1 MGRTVSKDEFTKIC
15 LRLQNAGAENINL
28 VTGSH
33 IIPLLA
39 EFIDAAQSA
48 GCSIPF
54 CWNSSAYERTETLEL
69 LKPFVKIWL
78 PDLKTLNP
86 ALAKEL
92 FAAED
97 YPAAAAEA
105 IQWMIQ
111 NFPLKMHRVPA
122 PHSYRDGENRLVPVG
137 TVKEKMTQGV
147 IVRHLFLPG
156 RFEETADTLVW
167 LKENADSKACISLM
181 SQYTPV
187 PFAEDEKRL
196 QRRKN
201 ALQAIEN
208 RLVNRSEDEDLRDLI
223 EAFDFDVLFYQ
234 ELSDDTS
241 WLPDFSRPLPFSN
254 KLAVPVWHWKFG
266 FSADTAVPQ

>member
-1 MGRTVSKDEFTKIC
+1 
-15 LRLQNAGAENINL
+15 
-28 VTGSH
+28 
-33 IIPLLA
+33 
-39 EFIDAAQSA
+39 
-48 GCSIPF
+48 
-54 CWNSSAYERTETLEL
+54 
-69 LKPFVKIWL
+69 
-78 PDLKTLNP
+78 
-86 ALAKEL
+86 
-92 FAAED
+92 
-97 YPAAAAEA
+97 
-105 IQWMIQ
+105 MIQ
-111 NFPLKMHRVPA
+111 NFPLKMHKVPA

-241 WLPDFSRPLPFSN
+241 WLPDFSRPQPFSN

>member
-48 GCSIPF
+48 GCLIPF

-111 NFPLKMHRVPA
+111 NFPLKMHSVPA

-187 PFAEDEKRL
+187 PFAEDKKRL

-241 WLPDFSRPLPFSN
+241 WLPDFSRPQPFSN

-266 FSADTAVPQ
+266 FSADTTVPQ